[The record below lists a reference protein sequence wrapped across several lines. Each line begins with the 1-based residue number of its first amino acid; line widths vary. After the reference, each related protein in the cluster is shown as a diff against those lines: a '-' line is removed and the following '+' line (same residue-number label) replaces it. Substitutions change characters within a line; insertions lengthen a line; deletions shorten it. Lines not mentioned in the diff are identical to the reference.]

1 MSQSQQKQL
10 HFDLRYTGDFAR
22 NFSGGLNKGNLYIG
36 MVEGEFE
43 LHSEAVS
50 LWKGGTFF
58 LHALHTHGESV
69 SALVGDLQGVNNIE
83 AFSTFASI
91 SMAIDMNSKKDL
103 SLWGK
108 MI

>member
-58 LHALHTHGESV
+58 YMLYIRTVNLFQHWLEIYKES
-69 SALVGDLQGVNNIE
+69 I
-83 AFSTFASI
+83 T
-91 SMAIDMNSKKDL
+91 
-103 SLWGK
+103 
-108 MI
+108 